1 MAGWEKPA
9 DRNRKEEGM
18 SRAALI
24 LCCLVL
30 AATAATAAD
39 IVTVPTANQLKAGE
53 VDVAH
58 YWIGTDLPSGAP
70 TQLNFNTLY
79 VGLTDKIEID
89 AHQVKLIGAA
99 VSIPSFT
106 IWNATILVLKEDQRN
121 PNVVIGGR
129 NLEGTSGFLG
139 VKASWFV
146 SAAKTVMAPV
156 GGPPSL
162 RSPVVRLHLSLGTED
177 ETLFPPDKRH
187 DGLFGGVQ
195 LMVDPRIGIVALHD
209 SCDLI
214 TGITYTHKPGWPT
227 IKGGTFGDHR
237 WVGINYT
244 FNVK

>member
-1 MAGWEKPA
+1 
-9 DRNRKEEGM
+9 M

-30 AATAATAAD
+30 AVTAATAAD
-39 IVTVPTANQLKAGE
+39 IVTVPTANQLRAGE

-58 YWIGTDLPSGAP
+58 YWIGTDLPAGAP

-89 AHQVKLIGAA
+89 AHEVKLIGGGPGAE
-99 VSIPSFT
+99 SWGSTT
-106 IWNATILVLKEDQRN
+106 IWNATVLLLKEDQRN

-129 NLEGTSGFLG
+129 NLEGTSGPTGF
-139 VKASWFV
+139 KASWFV

-187 DGLFGGVQ
+187 DGIFGGVQ
-195 LMVDPRIGIVALHD
+195 LMVDPRVGLIVLHD
-209 SCDLI
+209 GEDLI